1 MWNECRELLSPPNAA
16 GADATRTAG
25 RRQRADH
32 GAEAGV
38 PGLDEFLPQG
48 WTVQEGHGIA
58 LVIAGP
64 SGAGKSSVIA
74 AVLRRDSS
82 LAFSVSATTRP
93 RRPDERN
100 GHDYH
105 FVPMA
110 EFDRMLE
117 AGDLLEWT
125 AYGGHKYGTPHHEV
139 VPRLRMGQDVVINV
153 EVQGAL
159 ALRRAHLPHPV
170 ILVFLVPSSRAEL
183 ARRIRGRGT
192 ESDQTLAVRLAIA
205 DEEVRQIPNFD
216 YIVVNDVLDR
226 AVARVEAILTAERS
240 RLRRCSL

>member
-1 MWNECRELLSPPNAA
+1 M
-16 GADATRTAG
+16 
-25 RRQRADH
+25 
-32 GAEAGV
+32 

-74 AVLRRDSS
+74 EVLRRDPS
-82 LAFSVSATTRP
+82 LAFSVSATTRA
-93 RRPDERN
+93 RRPDEVN
-100 GHDYH
+100 GRDYH
-105 FVPMA
+105 FVSRA
-110 EFDRMLE
+110 EFDRMVE

-125 AYGGHKYGTPHHEV
+125 TYGEHRYGTPRHEV
-139 VPRLRMGQDVVINV
+139 VSRLLMGQDVVIDV

-170 ILVFLVPSSRAEL
+170 VLVFLVPPSRAEL
-183 ARRIRGRGT
+183 VRRIRGRGT
-192 ESDQTLAVRLAIA
+192 ESDQTLASRLAIA
-205 DEEVRQIPNFD
+205 DEQVRQIPEFD
-216 YIVVNDVLDR
+216 YLVVNDALDR
-226 AVARVEAILTAERS
+226 AVARVEAILAAERS